1 MSGHSKWAN
10 IKRKK
15 QANDHARGNI
25 FSKLTRLITLAVV
38 EGGGLIDPEHN
49 VKLRLAIEKARQ
61 LNMPKENIQ
70 RAIERGVGPQK
81 QELKEIVY
89 EAFLHDGVV
98 ILILATTDN
107 INRTTAEVKNI
118 LERNGGKLGNQG
130 SVSYQF
136 ERCGL
141 VIFKKDGLTEEEIF
155 EFAGKVNA
163 SDIDQ
168 DKQDYYVYIP
178 FSLLGKVKDN
188 LNSLKPEST
197 EVDFKPNSI
206 ISITDKMKAQ
216 KILVTIDAL
225 ESLDDVHK
233 VFGNFDIPDEFLHT

>member
-15 QANDHARGNI
+15 QANDHARGNV

-38 EGGGLIDPEHN
+38 EGGGLTDPEHN
-49 VKLRLAIEKARQ
+49 IKLRLAIEKARQ

-70 RAIERGVGPQK
+70 RATERGVGPQK
-81 QELKEIVY
+81 EQLKEVVY
-89 EAFLHDGVV
+89 EAFLHENVI
-98 ILILATTDN
+98 ILILATTGN
-107 INRTTAEVKNI
+107 VNRTTAEVKNT
-118 LERNGGKLGNQG
+118 LERQGGKLGNQG

-155 EFAGKVNA
+155 EFAGKINA
-163 SDIDQ
+163 IDIDQ
-168 DKQDYYVYIP
+168 DKYDYYVYIP
-178 FSLLGKVKDN
+178 FNSLGKVKDN
-188 LNSLKPEST
+188 LNGLKPEST
-197 EVDFKPNSI
+197 EVDFKPKSI
-206 ISITDKMKAQ
+206 VSITNEIKAH
-216 KILVTIDAL
+216 KILAIINAL